1 LRTFII
7 SNIAPIVSNPISG
20 IFIARR
26 LQHYKSFGVDFDA
39 ISLGQNDSK
48 MVTAI
53 KKLLRR
59 ISYEPLEKIEGVKF
73 KPVLIHR
80 NLHTVLMNKISQ
92 SYFVEI
98 AERFTRAIEQSFDLR
113 EYDLIH
119 AHGMYSVPAGLIAKI
134 LAEKYGKPFVVT
146 LHGSDVNI
154 LMPRRREIYV
164 SILESA
170 SATIFVSKALL
181 EKAKS
186 LGFSGKNAVV
196 IPNGYDETI
205 FKPMDKEA
213 VRKELGIHREDY
225 KYVGFVGNLIPIKR
239 ADKLGEIFH
248 LIAKEIPETFFII
261 VGDGPLRKKIEKET
275 KGLNIIFTGRL
286 PQKDVAKYM
295 SAMDVMVLPSR
306 NEGWPCV
313 VLEAQACGTCV
324 VGSSNGGIP
333 EAIGFDEYVVEEGE
347 NFEERFAKRVVDVLK
362 KGYDRDRLIERAKG
376 FTWEEIVKREIKIY
390 SLIRG
395 KNKK

>member
-1 LRTFII
+1 MKTLVIT
-7 SNIAPIVSNPISG
+7 NLAPTVPNPNSG
-20 IFIARR
+20 IFVVRR
-26 LQHYKSFGVDFDA
+26 LQHYKSFRVDFDA
-39 ISLGQNDSK
+39 ISLGLKDSK
-48 MVTAI
+48 IVTAI

-59 ISYEPLEKIEGVKF
+59 PRYEPLEEHEGVKF

-80 NLHTVLMNKISQ
+80 NLHTVLMNKISRI
-92 SYFVEI
+92 YFVKI
-98 AERFTRAIEQSFDLR
+98 AERFVRAIERSFDLR

-154 LMPRRREIYV
+154 LMPHRKEIYV
-164 SILESA
+164 DVLEKA
-170 SATIFVSKALL
+170 SATIFVSRALL
-181 EKAKS
+181 ERAKS
-186 LGFSGKNAVV
+186 MGFSGKNAVV

-205 FKPMDKEA
+205 FKPVDKEA

-239 ADKLGEIFH
+239 ADKLGEIFR
-248 LIAKEIPETFFII
+248 LIAKEIPETLFIV
-261 VGDGPLRKKIEKET
+261 VGDGPLREKIEKET

-295 SAMDVMVLPSR
+295 NAMDVMVLPSR
-306 NEGWPCV
+306 KEGFGAVCI
-313 VLEAQACGTCV
+313 EAQTCGTCV

-333 EAIGFDEYVVEEGE
+333 EAIGFPEYVIEEGDQ
-347 NFEERFAKRVVDVLK
+347 FEERFAKRVIEVLK
-362 KGYDRDRLIERAKG
+362 EGYDVNRILERAKG
-376 FTWEEIVKREIKIY
+376 FTWKEIVRREIDVYLKVIE
-390 SLIRG
+390 
-395 KNKK
+395 

>member
-1 LRTFII
+1 
-7 SNIAPIVSNPISG
+7 
-20 IFIARR
+20 
-26 LQHYKSFGVDFDA
+26 
-39 ISLGQNDSK
+39 
-48 MVTAI
+48 
-53 KKLLRR
+53 
-59 ISYEPLEKIEGVKF
+59 
-73 KPVLIHR
+73 
-80 NLHTVLMNKISQ
+80 MNKISR

-306 NEGWPCV
+306 EEGFGAV
-313 VLEAQACGTCV
+313 VIEAQACGTCV
-324 VGSSNGGIP
+324 IGSSNGGIP
-333 EAIGFDEYVVEEGE
+333 EAIGFEEYVVKEGE

-362 KGYDRDRLIERAKG
+362 SGYNRNKLIERAKG
-376 FTWEEIVKREIKIY
+376 FTWEEIVRREIEIY
-390 SLIRG
+390 ERA
-395 KNKK
+395 KRP